1 MFPASQWLEITDY
14 PVAPALKTDACAP
27 ERPGLMRRL
36 AKVLQRSR
44 QNEAD
49 RVIAAFLARSG
60 GLITDGIE
68 REMMQHLASSS
79 WGRRR

>member
-1 MFPASQWLEITDY
+1 MFPASQWLEITDC
-14 PVAPALKTDACAP
+14 PVAPALQPDACAP
-27 ERPGLMRRL
+27 KRPGLMQRL